1 MRRVIEDV
9 FGAFATAGF
18 EKNPDTLY
26 EILVLPEFLC
36 DAGPATE
43 DSLHCLFTL
52 WTHSLVTPR
61 PLADGLVQV
70 PWMR

>member
-1 MRRVIEDV
+1 MLQVIEDV

-43 DSLHCLFTL
+43 DSLHCLFKL
-52 WTHSLVTPR
+52 GTHSLVTSR